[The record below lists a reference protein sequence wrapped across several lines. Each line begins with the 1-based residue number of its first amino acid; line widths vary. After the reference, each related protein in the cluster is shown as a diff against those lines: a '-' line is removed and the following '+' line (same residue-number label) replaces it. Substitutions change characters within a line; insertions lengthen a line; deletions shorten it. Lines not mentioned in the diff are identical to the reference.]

1 MVSKP
6 MQGISLDLGTTVLP
20 FTNLRVS
27 TVVDK
32 EFVSPGES
40 LIYTIRIFNHGQ
52 SAIRT
57 MQIRLFDA
65 LDPWVD
71 YVPGTTTAAVVDS
84 GTVKNITDDNIGTIF
99 PLDETGLFIPLV
111 LPRRGGMIDVSFEVK
126 LKPAFVIM
134 MKAESI
140 INNGTMQEPSGPLV
154 PFDAKSNVIYNP
166 IPTGT
171 GCSSDNPV
179 IGQPA
184 PLSMPTST
192 TPSPMTSPSSPTAIT
207 KDATSQPSQSESAMN
222 PSPPTLMFP
231 TKSNVT
237 LVPVASAD
245 GSISKPWNQIGFVQT
260 FYIPFPE
267 ASMYNDFFL
276 PINTAK
282 VSGANTVESIIAVAV
297 STDKTVIWYDHW
309 EDGFDVDATNATI
322 TSKTTEVWGDGKASN
337 GCRPNITCTDATD
350 ILNAGTSFVIQNN
363 VPIPRDRAVLRW
375 DGGDKVLTSFPIAI
389 TRGGYPSK
397 PGSLLAGAVEVL
409 DTSLWGTSFI
419 CPVGGV
425 PHNLTVAGNA
435 VRLTNI
441 KLSFEF
447 TSFLFMAKEQNT
459 TVRLPNNSSVIL
471 NEGESRLIR
480 VNRSDTITANKP
492 IQVDLITGDIDS
504 EYESRW
510 YSLLDVDSWGKEY
523 VNPTGESWGRTKVI
537 LYNPGTT
544 TIRITMDS
552 LINGTTRTSLGWN
565 LPAKAMGLS
574 PIVPDNSGAIVKS
587 TSNFIALTI
596 TDSEVTSGF
605 NESTGGQWYDWGF
618 SLQPLADLTPQ
629 VLVAWGYV

>member
-1 MVSKP
+1 
-6 MQGISLDLGTTVLP
+6 MQGISLDLGTAVLP
-20 FTNLRVS
+20 FANLRVS

-57 MQIRLFDA
+57 MQIRLFDT

-84 GTVKNITDDNIGTIF
+84 GMVQNITDDNIGTIF
-99 PLDETGLFIPLV
+99 PLDETGLFIPLI

-126 LKPAFVIM
+126 LKPASVIM

-140 INNGTMQEPSGPLV
+140 INNGTMQEPSGPLT

-166 IPTGT
+166 IPTGS
-171 GCSSDNPV
+171 GCSSDNPA
-179 IGQPA
+179 IGPPA
-184 PLSMPTST
+184 PPSMPTST
-192 TPSPMTSPSSPTAIT
+192 TLSPMASPSSPTAIT

-222 PSPPTLMFP
+222 PSPPTHMLP

-267 ASMYNDFFL
+267 ASMLNDFFIS
-276 PINTAK
+276 INTNK
-282 VSGANTVESIIAVAV
+282 TSGPVESIIAVAV

-309 EDGFDVDATNATI
+309 EDGFDVDSSNTTVA
-322 TSKTTEVWGDGKASN
+322 SKTTEVWGDGNWTN
-337 GCRPNITCTDATD
+337 GCRPKLVPCNDATD
-350 ILNAGTSFVIQNN
+350 VLNAGTSFVVQNT
-363 VPIPRDRAVLRW
+363 VTIPRDRTILRW
-375 DGGDKVLTSFPIAI
+375 DGGDKVLTNFPIAI
-389 TRGGYPSK
+389 TRGGYPK
-397 PGSLLAGAVEVL
+397 QPGSLLAGAVEVL

-425 PHNLTVAGNA
+425 PHNLTAAGAA

-441 KLSFEF
+441 QLSFTF

-459 TVRLPNNSSVIL
+459 TVRLPNNSNIIL

-480 VNRSDTITANKP
+480 VNQSDTIIANKP
-492 IQVDLITGDIDS
+492 IQVDLITGDIGS
-504 EYESRW
+504 EYASRW
-510 YSLLDVDSWGKEY
+510 YSLLDVDSWGNEY
-523 VNPTGESWGRTKVI
+523 IDPTGESFGRTKLI

-544 TIRITMDS
+544 AIRITMDS
-552 LINGTTRTSLGWN
+552 LINGTTRTSLAWN
-565 LPAKAMGLS
+565 VPAKAMGLS
-574 PIVPDNSGAIVKS
+574 PVIPDNSGAIVKS

-596 TDSEVTSGF
+596 TDSEVKAG
-605 NESTGGQWYDWGF
+605 NGDSTGGQWYDWGF
-618 SLQPLADLTPQ
+618 PLQPLADLTPQ
-629 VLVAWGYV
+629 VLIAWGYV